1 MFNGEQDAH
10 QKANDIAEWLGTY
23 DNHLTHGRPIDIKTA
38 SAKGLKIVKLED
50 DQVLQENV
58 LSVFHASILTIE
70 ITNCVKMIENDKGI
84 GVFIHNQNR

>member
-1 MFNGEQDAH
+1 M
-10 QKANDIAEWLGTY
+10 
-23 DNHLTHGRPIDIKTA
+23 
-38 SAKGLKIVKLED
+38 
-50 DQVLQENV
+50 LQENV